1 MNAIALVDDLVT
13 RIQEII
19 KEYDL
24 TTKIEG
30 KNKSPSVY
38 AGYLPPKE
46 DNDGDLTP
54 NDYPFVIV
62 RFLNDGDDLYSED
75 VLAIRLTIGT
85 HSEDDQNG
93 WRDVVNIASRIK
105 IGMLEH
111 RTIGPFVL
119 TGKIQTELFEEQ
131 LRPFWHGIMDL
142 TFNAPQIQSEM
153 EWDN

>member
-1 MNAIALVDDLVT
+1 MNAIVLVDDLVVS
-13 RIQEII
+13 IQEII

-30 KNKSPSVY
+30 INKSPSVY

-46 DNDGDLTP
+46 DNEGELTP

-62 RFLNDGDDLYSED
+62 RFLNDGDDIYSED
-75 VLAIRLTIGT
+75 VLAIRLVIGT

-105 IGMLEH
+105 IGLMKK
-111 RTIGPFVL
+111 RIIGPFVL

-153 EWDN
+153 EW

>member
-1 MNAIALVDDLVT
+1 MNAIVLVDDLVKH
-13 RIQEII
+13 IQEII

-24 TTKIEG
+24 TTKVEG
-30 KNKSPSVY
+30 FNKSPSVY

-46 DNDGDLTP
+46 DNNGELTP

-62 RFLNDGDDLYSED
+62 RFLTDDDNIDSED
-75 VLAIRLTIGT
+75 MLAIRLVIGT

-93 WRDVVNIASRIK
+93 WRDVVNVASRIK
-105 IGMLEH
+105 IGIMEK
-111 RTIGPFVL
+111 RIFGPFVL

-142 TFNAPQIQSEM
+142 NFNAPQIQSEV
-153 EWDN
+153 EW